1 MRYLNDFI
9 VVVAIVIM
17 IMIIIIITNVIIV
30 IVFTIIIIII
40 IIIFIIVIV
49 IIRDALSEVYLK
61 HYHSN
66 GQQFLSAEYAHWHAD
81 QCPLPLGFAASFI
94 IYIRPLSC
102 YKPIFHRVK
111 YKEDRIQFGR
121 FIT

>member
-1 MRYLNDFI
+1 MRYFNDFI
-9 VVVAIVIM
+9 VVVAVVIM
-17 IMIIIIITNVIIV
+17 IMIIIIIITNVIIV

-40 IIIFIIVIV
+40 VIV

-61 HYHSN
+61 HYHIN

-94 IYIRPLSC
+94 IYIYIWPLSC
-102 YKPIFHRVK
+102 NKPIFHLVK
-111 YKEDRIQFGR
+111 CKEDRILFGR
-121 FIT
+121 FII